1 MTNKVHDTYLFDY
14 SFSTPIQVKT
24 GDILKSTC
32 VFKSTGRAKT
42 VFYGDGTN
50 DEMCLG
56 FLRFYPKQNVPLAF
70 CVSFKELDQ
79 RALFTSQEYRGCR
92 HWDFLLSLSE
102 EARQIKSQVT
112 ENCQPL
118 RGCLTECQSI
128 VSQVKQHACMAGDV
142 GSWIKNHA
150 LYGMDQR
157 VNRVEMEK
165 FYLALTSC
173 DEQFNV
179 QKIDSTNSNSI
190 LTSSKLALSICI
202 ALYMFI
208 FLNFVVY

>member
-1 MTNKVHDTYLFDY
+1 
-14 SFSTPIQVKT
+14 
-24 GDILKSTC
+24 
-32 VFKSTGRAKT
+32 
-42 VFYGDGTN
+42 
-50 DEMCLG
+50 
-56 FLRFYPKQNVPLAF
+56 
-70 CVSFKELDQ
+70 
-79 RALFTSQEYRGCR
+79 
-92 HWDFLLSLSE
+92 
-102 EARQIKSQVT
+102 
-112 ENCQPL
+112 
-118 RGCLTECQSI
+118 
-128 VSQVKQHACMAGDV
+128 MAGDV

>member
-14 SFSTPIQVKT
+14 SFSTPIQVKP

-56 FLRFYPKQNVPLAF
+56 FLRFYPKQNVPQAF

-79 RALFTSQEYRGCR
+79 RALFTSQ
-92 HWDFLLSLSE
+92 
-102 EARQIKSQVT
+102 
-112 ENCQPL
+112 
-118 RGCLTECQSI
+118 
-128 VSQVKQHACMAGDV
+128 
-142 GSWIKNHA
+142 
-150 LYGMDQR
+150 
-157 VNRVEMEK
+157 
-165 FYLALTSC
+165 
-173 DEQFNV
+173 
-179 QKIDSTNSNSI
+179 KIDSTNSNSL

-208 FLNFVVY
+208 FFNFVVY

>member
-56 FLRFYPKQNVPLAF
+56 FLTFYPKQNVPLAF

-128 VSQVKQHACMAGDV
+128 VSQVKRHACMAGDV

-190 LTSSKLALSICI
+190 LTSSKLVLSICI

-208 FLNFVVY
+208 FVHEVF